1 MFRFSRAM
9 DGEEG
14 RTVDLSQLMASLG
27 PMESLIRRTIEICS
41 EITADPR
48 LPDSAPAMVDQD
60 SMLLSLS
67 LLGQPSTRKSSQR
80 ERGTASDAE
89 QPSPSRIPDAE
100 WVDLVDP
107 DDGLF
112 EQDPIAEAD
121 ADAEVEDLRLL
132 EVEKQQAALD
142 RMEDEEYES
151 RLDIAIQNP
160 EAVVMLDSAL
170 PVLENDIFDWTMYE
184 RGKNG
189 QWRISQKEVLEH
201 SLPKTWTEGILDE
214 MPEMTI
220 AAQEER
226 IKRIKELRQCKL
238 GKLGVILFAVLKTL
252 S

>member
-1 MFRFSRAM
+1 M
-9 DGEEG
+9 DL
-14 RTVDLSQLMASLG
+14 TQLMASLD

-41 EITADPR
+41 EITTDPR

-60 SMLLSLS
+60 CMLLSLS
-67 LLGQPSTRKSSQR
+67 LLGQSPTRKSVQQ
-80 ERGTASDAE
+80 EKGTASDAE
-89 QPSPSRIPDAE
+89 QPLPSRIPDAE
-100 WVDLVDP
+100 WVDLVHP

-121 ADAEVEDLRLL
+121 ADAEVEELRLL

-151 RLDIAIQNP
+151 RLNTATQNP

-189 QWRISQKEVLEH
+189 QWPISQREVLEH
-201 SLPKTWTEGILDE
+201 SLPETWTDGT

-226 IKRIKELRQCKL
+226 VKRIKELRHCKL
-238 GKLGVILFAVLKTL
+238 GSST
-252 S
+252 